1 MLQAAILATVFL
13 TAVISGVLG
22 MAGGLILMAVLAS
35 VLPVTGAM
43 ILHGAVQATSNG
55 ARFLFLRD
63 RMMWSV
69 LPWYGMGAALAVL
82 LFAAIAFVPDPA
94 VVLIVVGSFPWVA
107 RLLPALRGLDV
118 RKRPTAALCGL
129 TVTGAQLLA
138 GASGPLLDA
147 FYLETDVDRR
157 SIVATKAFTQ
167 TVGHLLKIGYYV
179 WVSRTVLPVLPV
191 LPELPEARLS
201 PWLIAG
207 GIALAVAGARIGT
220 RLLDRF
226 DDRQFRRI
234 TGPVILALGAVC
246 ALKGARDML
255 VF

>member
-1 MLQAAILATVFL
+1 MTAAAILLTVL
-13 TAVISGVLG
+13 ATAVISGVLG
-22 MAGGLILMAVLAS
+22 MAGGLMLMAVLAS
-35 VLPVTGAM
+35 ILPVTGAM

-69 LPWYGMGAALAVL
+69 LPWYGAGAAVAVL
-82 LFAAIAFVPDPA
+82 LFVAIAFVPNPPL
-94 VVLIVVGSFPWVA
+94 VLIVVGSFPWVA

-118 RKRPTAALCGL
+118 RNRHTAALCGL

-147 FYLETDVDRR
+147 FYLETKVDRR
-157 SIVATKAFTQ
+157 TIVATKAFTQ

-179 WVSRTVLPVLPV
+179 WVSRAVLSDLPGD
-191 LPELPEARLS
+191 RLS

-207 GIALAVAGARIGT
+207 GMTLAVAGARIGT

-226 DDRQFRRI
+226 DDRQFRRA

-246 ALKGARDML
+246 VLKGVRDVL
-255 VF
+255 AV

>member
-1 MLQAAILATVFL
+1 MIATAILFTVL
-13 TAVISGVLG
+13 VTAVISGVLG

-35 VLPVTGAM
+35 ILPVSGAM

-63 RMMWSV
+63 RMMWGI
-69 LPWYGMGAALAVL
+69 LPWYAIGAMAAVL
-82 LFAAIAFVPDPA
+82 LFAAVAFVPDPA
-94 VVLIVVGSFPWVA
+94 LVLILVGCFPWAA
-107 RLLPALRGLDV
+107 RLLPTLRGLDI
-118 RKRPTAALCGL
+118 RDRRTAVACGA
-129 TVTGAQLLA
+129 TVTAAQLLA

-179 WVSRTVLPVLPV
+179 WVSRIVLTDLPGNA
-191 LPELPEARLS
+191 PT

-207 GIALAVAGARIGT
+207 GMALAVAGARIGT
-220 RLLDRF
+220 LLLRRL
-226 DDRQFRRI
+226 DDRQFRRV
-234 TGPVILALGAVC
+234 TGPVILALGALCV
-246 ALKGARDML
+246 ANGVRELLFA
-255 VF
+255 

>member
-1 MLQAAILATVFL
+1 MIAAAILFTVLL

-22 MAGGLILMAVLAS
+22 MAGGLMLMAVLAS
-35 VLPVTGAM
+35 ILPVTGAM

-55 ARFLFLRD
+55 ARFVFLRD

-69 LPWYGMGAALAVL
+69 LPWYGIGAAIAVL
-82 LFAAIAFVPDPA
+82 LFVSIAFVPEPA
-94 VVLIVVGSFPWVA
+94 LVLIVVGSFPWIA

-118 RKRPTAALCGL
+118 RNRHTATFCGL

-147 FYLETDVDRR
+147 FYLETKVDRR
-157 SIVATKAFTQ
+157 TIVATKAFTQ

-179 WVSRTVLPVLPV
+179 WVSRTVLP
-191 LPELPEARLS
+191 ELPDDRLS

-207 GIALAVAGARIGT
+207 GMALAVAGARIGT

-226 DDRQFRRI
+226 DDRQFRRV

-246 ALKGARDML
+246 VLKGVRDL
-255 VF
+255 LAS

>member
-1 MLQAAILATVFL
+1 MIAAAILFTVLL

-35 VLPVTGAM
+35 VLPVSGAM

-63 RMMWSV
+63 RMLWSV
-69 LPWYGMGAALAVL
+69 LPWYAAGASLAVL
-82 LFAAIAFVPDPA
+82 LFVAIAFVPDPA
-94 VVLIVVGSFPWVA
+94 LVLILVGSFPWLA
-107 RLLPALRGLDV
+107 RLLPVLRGLDV
-118 RKRPTAALCGL
+118 RNRRTAALCGL

-138 GASGPLLDA
+138 GASGPLLDV
-147 FYLETDVDRR
+147 FYLETRVDRR
-157 SIVATKAFTQ
+157 TIVATKAFTQ

-179 WVSRTVLPVLPV
+179 WVSRAV
-191 LPELPEARLS
+191 LPESPDSRLS

-207 GIALAVAGARIGT
+207 GMILAVAGARIGT

-226 DDRQFRRI
+226 DDGQFRRV
-234 TGPVILALGAVC
+234 TGPVILALGAIC
-246 ALKGARDML
+246 AAKGVRDL
-255 VF
+255 LAT